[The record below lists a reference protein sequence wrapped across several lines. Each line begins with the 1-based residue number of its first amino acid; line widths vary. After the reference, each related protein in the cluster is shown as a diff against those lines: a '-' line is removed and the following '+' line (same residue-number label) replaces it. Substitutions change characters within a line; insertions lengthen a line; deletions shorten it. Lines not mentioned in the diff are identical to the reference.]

1 MRHFDIVQ
9 WDDYVRDLLEPGER
23 TAMEEHLS
31 SGCQKCAR
39 AARQLRKLAAVADS
53 EATYN
58 APDYAVDYVKAI
70 HPLQAPESVCV
81 AQNQTRLA
89 YDSFREPL
97 AAGIRSQGPIVRHTR
112 YQDGDH
118 SLDLR
123 QEFDRGRSQVMLVG
137 QITNQKEPGKQ
148 LPRVTVTLVSGK
160 EIIARAASNEF
171 GEFLVAY
178 QPKPHMKLYL
188 QI

>member
-9 WDDYVRDLLEPGER
+9 WDDYVRDLLEPADR
-23 TAMEEHLS
+23 TAMKEHLA
-31 SGCQKCAR
+31 SGCQECAG
-39 AARQLRKLAAVADS
+39 AARRLRKLVAVADS
-53 EATYN
+53 EATYK
-58 APDYAVDYVKAI
+58 APGYAVDYVKAI
-70 HPLQAPESVCV
+70 HPLQAPERVHV
-81 AQNQTRLA
+81 AHNQTNLT

-97 AAGIRSQGPIVRHTR
+97 PAGIRSQGQIIRHTR
-112 YQDGDH
+112 YQAGDH

-123 QEFDRGRSQVMLVG
+123 QEIARGRSRVMLVG
-137 QITNQKEPGKQ
+137 QITNQKEPGGQ
-148 LPRVTVTLVSGK
+148 MPDVAVILMSGK
-160 EIIARAASNEF
+160 EIVARAVSNEF